1 MIVMERMVCYIVEK
15 RLRENVYFGV
25 AFFFTFRRMY

>member
-1 MIVMERMVCYIVEK
+1 MIVMGRMACYIVEK

-25 AFFFTFRRMY
+25 AFFIIFRR